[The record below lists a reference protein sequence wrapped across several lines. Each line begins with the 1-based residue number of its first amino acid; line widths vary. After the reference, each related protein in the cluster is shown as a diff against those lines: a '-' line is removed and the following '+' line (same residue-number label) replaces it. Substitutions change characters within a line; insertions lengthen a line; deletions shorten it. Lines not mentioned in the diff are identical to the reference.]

1 MKEQI
6 VLTVCMVIL
15 LCIII
20 IKVKHKWENISALR
34 VRNTAKEALHEE
46 WKKKKP
52 ALEQEFHDVI
62 QHVLKQEKVD
72 KQHLM
77 EIVETAAREAK
88 VRYEVDPPVTEK
100 NGIFENHKTTV
111 RLQNASMD
119 DLIAFDEKVE
129 HEQSNIRVDKME
141 IVGDHSGSGNIS
153 TSLTISVLGL
163 PTLNENEILEE
174 VAVFLETPELLQ
186 LQDYGDPQL
195 PQQLQQ
201 LNTYE

>member
-1 MKEQI
+1 MREQI
-6 VLTVCMVIL
+6 VLTVCIVALFCIVIAMA
-15 LCIII
+15 
-20 IKVKHKWENISALR
+20 KHKWENISTLR
-34 VRNTAKEALHEE
+34 IQNLERAALHEE

-52 ALEQEFHDVI
+52 FLEQEFHDVI

-77 EIVETAAREAK
+77 EIVETAARETK

-111 RLQNASMD
+111 RLQDASMD

-129 HEQSNIRVDKME
+129 CEQSNIRIDEME
-141 IVGDHSGSGNIS
+141 ILRGHRGNGDIS

-163 PTLNENEILEE
+163 PSFEENEILKE
-174 VAVFLETPELLQ
+174 VAENLGTPELLQ
-186 LQDYGDPQL
+186 IFEIHQQH
-195 PQQLQQ
+195 QQL